1 MPHATH
7 PSPGLQALILCG
19 PGISLNTFTSKP
31 SDFPKALVPIANRP
45 MVWYALE
52 WCYRMGI
59 TDITLITPPEAAPP
73 LQAAL
78 STNPALTSLPNPKP
92 EILAPEGLDMT
103 TGTAE
108 LLRLSEVRKVLE
120 RDFVVLPCDLV
131 SEMEGAKF
139 LQQWMV
145 LNPSQSSPKK
155 NSKGKGGLA
164 VYYPTFGR
172 EGVSNKKDET
182 DFVATVPIARP
193 TVPPPQGSLR
203 GEVEEVVLAMP
214 TDTVNDIVKENKS
227 TLPIRHA
234 LLRKHG
240 RAKIKTQHRDA
251 HIYFFPLWVKD
262 FVEPNEKFE
271 SIGEDVVGWWAK
283 AGWQS
288 GLAEKLGLG
297 EVLGEK
303 AVTEDGGEE
312 SFSQDDEEDVDAMAL
327 SSTNAAAPQY
337 QDITTALSFAS
348 RVGDDTILPKTP
360 NPQRPQLPPLLAYI
374 QPSPPP
380 LPASTGTTPNNQN
393 TSTPTISSLPLIR
406 RIDTT
411 PQLLSLSLYLARQTP
426 PHPYA
431 PEHKSHP
438 TAQIGQ
444 QSRISQEDCLI
455 AENVTMGMRCNLKE
469 TIVGANCEIGA
480 NVRLT
485 KCVLMDGVTVGDGVV
500 MTGCVVGRRAKVEG
514 LKSAVSASAS
524 EPPPPAGA
532 GADGT
537 ATAAQEGKGKGKKKV
552 STGDDED
559 EKTRLTDCEI
569 APYFVVEA
577 GTEAKGETL
586 KGFDDE
592 DDGLGDEGGVDDE
605 EEEDDS

>member
-45 MVWYALE
+45 MVWYPLD

-59 TDITLITPPEAAPP
+59 TDITLITPPEAAPA

-78 STNPALTSLPNPKP
+78 ATNPALTGLPNPKP
-92 EILAPEGLDMT
+92 EILAPVGLDMT

-131 SEMEGAKF
+131 SEVEGAKF

-145 LNPSQSSPKK
+145 LNPSQGSPKK
-155 NSKGKGGLA
+155 GSKGKGGLA

-203 GEVEEVVLAMP
+203 AEVEEIVLAMP

-240 RAKIKTQHRDA
+240 RAKIKTKHRDA
-251 HIYFFPLWVKD
+251 HVYFFPLWVKD
-262 FVEPNEKFE
+262 FVETNEKFE

-283 AGWQS
+283 AGWQN
-288 GLAEKLGLG
+288 GLAEKLGLDA
-297 EVLGEK
+297 VLGEK
-303 AVTEDGGEE
+303 GVSDDGGDE
-312 SFSQDDEEDVDAMAL
+312 SFSQDEEEDVDVMAL
-327 SSTNAAAPQY
+327 SSTNAATPQRQETDTAP
-337 QDITTALSFAS
+337 SFAS
-348 RVGDDTILPKTP
+348 RVGDGSILPTP
-360 NPQRPQLPPLLAYI
+360 RPQPLQLPPLLAYI

-380 LPASTGTTPNNQN
+380 LLPAPTTPNNQS
-393 TSTPTISSLPLIR
+393 TSTPATPSLPLIR

-411 PQLLSLSLYLARQTP
+411 PQLLSLSLYLARQTS

-431 PEHKSHP
+431 PDHKLHP

-469 TIVGANCEIGA
+469 TVVGANCEIGA
-480 NVRLT
+480 NVRLM
-485 KCVLMDGVTVGDGVV
+485 KF
-500 MTGCVVGRRAKVEG
+500 GRRAKIEG

-524 EPPPPAGA
+524 EPPPLAGA

-537 ATAAQEGKGKGKKKV
+537 ATAAQEGKGKGKKKAG
-552 STGDDED
+552 TGDDED

-592 DDGLGDEGGVDDE
+592 DDGLGDKGGVDDE